1 MSMAVEDS
9 VCEAWIL
16 ECRGGYSVAF
26 SEIEHAAMVEVLQSG
41 DVTLD
46 MFVTKGG
53 LVTKEDARE
62 MWAIVLD
69 EWDKLIVQA
78 TGARTKPIRMA
89 KLLTWCIAITSVT
102 SGGGSLDALAA
113 AAEASAGK
121 AEKASAPAEV
131 IKAQPACSVEE
142 EVMSVQMAKDMAD
155 QGVSDVTQLMQIYIS
170 CQLGRIANKDEYLG
184 LSYQTHWTAAKG
196 LKQIEKNPSGL
207 GQKTL
212 AQHLEAARMDGNLAP
227 VEKFIQRTGDRFLLS
242 GQPVFLIA
250 GSRLLS
256 RWSRAKSF
264 QPTDGRVAATYLVM
278 YWDDL
283 PGRGIPEVVDF
294 DLMRDAERAVLAQGL
309 SPSGAGLEAL
319 VTQKTRS
326 STGSDTGSSVSWGGA
341 SSVSNAS
348 TKKLEEMMVTLQESL
363 GSQISSLASEVS
375 GIKKGHGDL
384 ASRIGQIK
392 PSGGGLSE
400 PGGRK
405 CYYCGEPGHTQQNCP
420 ALAKLKKKAAAADAK
435 GDDD

>member
-26 SEIEHAAMVEVLQSG
+26 SDIEKAAMLEVLQSG
-41 DVTLD
+41 DVTVD
-46 MFVTKGG
+46 MFVTEGG
-53 LVTKEDARE
+53 QVTKEDARE

-69 EWDKLIVQA
+69 EWDKLIIQA
-78 TGARTKPIRMA
+78 TGDRTKPIRLA
-89 KLLTWCIAITSVT
+89 KILTWCIAPTTVT
-102 SGGGSLDALAA
+102 SKGGALDALAV
-113 AAEASAGK
+113 AAEASAEK
-121 AEKASAPAEV
+121 LVKASVAAKAAAAPTAG
-131 IKAQPACSVEE
+131 SVEE
-142 EVMSVQMAKDMAD
+142 EVMSVQMAKDMSD
-155 QGVSDVTQLMQIYIS
+155 QGVTDASQLMQIYIS
-170 CQLGRIANKDEYLG
+170 CQLGRIANKDEYVG

-196 LKQIEKNPSGL
+196 LKQIAKNPSGL

-212 AQHLEAARMDGNLAP
+212 AQHLEAARVDGNLAP

-264 QPTDGRVAATYLVM
+264 QPNDGRVATTYLVM

-319 VTQKTRS
+319 SPQKSRS
-326 STGSDTGSSVSWGGA
+326 SVGSDTGSSVSWSGA
-341 SSVSNAS
+341 SGVSSAS
-348 TKKLEEMMVTLQESL
+348 TKKLEDMLMTFQEAL
-363 GSQISSLASEVS
+363 GSQISSLATEVA
-375 GIKKGHGDL
+375 GVKKGHSDL

-392 PSGGGLSE
+392 PPGGG
-400 PGGRK
+400 GGDVAGRK

-420 ALAKLKKKAAAADAK
+420 ALAKLKKKAAAVDAK